1 LVALPTTVEYMHRG
15 SLAES
20 CALSGQIAVV
30 ERAPELRFGGYAL
43 AATAAIL
50 FSFKAILAKLLYR
63 WNIDPI
69 TLMSLRMGMAMPV
82 FALVAI
88 IETRRASRRGD
99 RLSAAERGQ
108 ILLLGLVGYYL
119 SSYLDFWGL
128 QYIAAALERL
138 ILFLTPTL
146 VLLLSVLFLRRRVE
160 RRQLWALAISY
171 AGTVLV
177 FVEHMRFDGGSVA
190 FGSALVFAA
199 ALAYAVYLVLSGELV
214 ARIGSLRLVSYVMLV
229 STALCGVH
237 YSLIHSVGDLLAQPR
252 AVLQLSLLNALLC
265 TVAPVFLTMF
275 AIARIGAPR
284 ASHLSLLGP
293 VSLLFLGHWIL
304 GERITPT
311 QIAGTMVVLVGI
323 GWLTWP
329 VVRVPNRA

>member
-1 LVALPTTVEYMHRG
+1 M
-15 SLAES
+15 
-20 CALSGQIAVV
+20 
-30 ERAPELRFGGYAL
+30 GGYGL
-43 AATAAIL
+43 AALAAIL

-69 TLMSLRMGMAMPV
+69 TLMSLRMGLAMPV
-82 FALVAI
+82 FAAVAI
-88 IETRRASRRGD
+88 LETQRSRRRGD
-99 RLSAAERGQ
+99 HLSARERWQ

-146 VLLLSVLFLRRRVE
+146 VLLISVLFLRRRVE

-177 FVEHMRFDGGSVA
+177 FVEHLRVDGGSVG

-199 ALAYAVYLVLSGELV
+199 ALAYAAYMVQSGELV
-214 ARIGSLRLVSYVMLV
+214 ARVGSLRLVSYVMLV
-229 STALCGVH
+229 SSALCSVH
-237 YSLIHSVGDLLAQPR
+237 YLLVHEAAELLAQPR
-252 AVLQLSLLNALLC
+252 PVLQLSLLNALLC

-284 ASHLSLLGP
+284 ASHLSLIGP

-304 GERITPT
+304 GEQITPT
-311 QIAGTMVVLVGI
+311 QIVGTLIVLAGI
-323 GWLTWP
+323 AWLTWP
-329 VVRVPNRA
+329 ASAIPRGS